1 MATALCITQ
10 RSLGRITILELS
22 GPLLYEDEGERLFRD
37 QITAL
42 VASGERH
49 ILIDLSQ
56 VSHMD
61 SGSVGTL
68 VAVHLHTLK
77 RGGVIKLLRPSERVS
92 RVLHITRLES
102 IFDIF
107 DVEGDALRAMRRVGI
122 GHEVDE
128 GHEARRHEGH
138 EARRHEGQDAAGGT
152 QILRTRVG

>member
-22 GPLLYEDEGERLFRD
+22 GPLLYDDEGERLFRD
-37 QITAL
+37 QITSL

-77 RGGVIKLLRPSERVS
+77 RAGMLKLLRPSERVT
-92 RVLHITRLES
+92 RVLHMTRLES
-102 IFDIF
+102 IFEIHQT
-107 DVEGDALRAMRRVGI
+107 ESDAVGSFAPRSV
-122 GHEVDE
+122 H
-128 GHEARRHEGH
+128 A
-138 EARRHEGQDAAGGT
+138 
-152 QILRTRVG
+152 

>member
-1 MATALCITQ
+1 MSTSLVITQ
-10 RSLGRITILELS
+10 RTIGRVTIVVLS
-22 GPLLYEDEGERLFRD
+22 GALLYDDEGERLFRD

-42 VASGERH
+42 VASGDKQ
-49 ILIDLSQ
+49 ILIDLNQ
-56 VSHMD
+56 VTHMD

-77 RGGVIKLLRPSERVS
+77 RGGSIKLLNPSERVT

-107 DVEGDALRAMRRVGI
+107 PTEAEALRVMHGRHE

-128 GHEARRHEGH
+128 GDEARRTKHEGTK
-138 EARRHEGQDAAGGT
+138 AITAY
-152 QILRTRVG
+152 